1 MHWIRG
7 EALGRGGFAFV
18 SKGIITS
25 QQDGIPH
32 IVAVKSSKSSES
44 DSLVKEKKLL
54 DRFNNCPFIIRCF
67 GDDTTEED
75 GQMLYNIFLDCEEP
89 NEIHPPFIIRCF
101 GDDTTEEDGQM
112 LYNIFLEYA
121 SGGCLADI
129 IKSSDGRGLPEPAV
143 KNQTRSILMALSH
156 MHALGYV
163 HCDIKPHNILI
174 VEQGDERK
182 NVKNYVKHTA
192 KLADLGS
199 AFNMRGGEDN
209 EDDGGFRG
217 TVLYAA
223 PESIINQT
231 YVPQSDVWS
240 LGCTVLSML
249 TGKSPWKFESSKTAT
264 DVMMTIG
271 CSDQIPNIPS
281 SKKISKDAVDFLKKC
296 FVKDPRSR
304 CSADMLLDHPFVRTR
319 DAPLT
324 GKCSSHSR
332 RHHHHHHHLTSR
344 LSHGFSSLVHS
355 CFHVHDLA
363 AVSPV

>member
-7 EALGRGGFAFV
+7 ETLGRGGFAFV
-18 SKGIITS
+18 SKGLI
-25 QQDGIPH
+25 QQEEDGNTNIPSM
-32 IVAVKSSKSSES
+32 VAVKSSKSTES
-44 DSLVKEKKLL
+44 KSLVKEKKLL

-67 GDDTTEED
+67 GDETSQED
-75 GQMLYNIFLDCEEP
+75 GEE
-89 NEIHPPFIIRCF
+89 
-101 GDDTTEEDGQM
+101 

-129 IKSSDGRGLPEPAV
+129 IIKSAGLPEPLA
-143 KNQTRSILMALSH
+143 KNHTRSILMALSH

-174 VEQGDERK
+174 VKQDHVQED
-182 NVKNYVKHTA
+182 TA

-199 AFNMRGGEDN
+199 ALNMREDED

-223 PESIINQT
+223 PESIAKQT

-249 TGKSPWKFESSKTAT
+249 TGNNSPWKFDRSMKAA
-264 DVMMTIG
+264 DVLMKIA
-271 CSDQIPNIPS
+271 CSDQIPEMP
-281 SKKISKDAVDFLKKC
+281 KKISKEAVDFLRKC

-304 CSADMLLDHPFVRTR
+304 CTADMLLDHPFVKA
-319 DAPLT
+319 APIA
-324 GKCSSHSR
+324 GRCSR
-332 RHHHHHHHLTSR
+332 RHHHHLASR
-344 LSHGFSSLVHS
+344 LSHGISSLVPR
-355 CFHVHDLA
+355 CFHHHDSA

>member
-75 GQMLYNIFLDCEEP
+75 GQMLYNIFL
-89 NEIHPPFIIRCF
+89 
-101 GDDTTEEDGQM
+101 
-112 LYNIFLEYA
+112 EYA

-129 IKSSDGRGLPEPAV
+129 IKSNGRGLPEPAV
-143 KNQTRSILMALSH
+143 KNHTRSILMALSH
-156 MHALGYV
+156 MHTLGYV

-174 VEQGDERK
+174 VEEGDERM
-182 NVKNYVKHTA
+182 NVKNSVKHTA

-199 AFNMRGGEDN
+199 AINMRGGEDN
-209 EDDGGFRG
+209 GDDGGFRG

-240 LGCTVLSML
+240 LGCTVLFML
-249 TGKSPWKFESSKTAT
+249 TGKSPWKFESPMTAT

-271 CSDQIPNIPS
+271 CSDQIPEIPS
-281 SKKISKDAVDFLKKC
+281 TKKISKDAVDFLKKC

-304 CSADMLLDHPFVRTR
+304 CSADMLLDHPFVRNR
-319 DAPLT
+319 DAPVT

-332 RHHHHHHHLTSR
+332 HHHHHRHYFTSR
-344 LSHGFSSLVHS
+344 LSHGISSFVHS

-363 AVSPV
+363 AVGQV

>member
-32 IVAVKSSKSSES
+32 IVAVKSSNSSES
-44 DSLVKEKKLL
+44 DTLVKEKKLL

-75 GQMLYNIFLDCEEP
+75 GQMLYNIFL
-89 NEIHPPFIIRCF
+89 
-101 GDDTTEEDGQM
+101 
-112 LYNIFLEYA
+112 EYA

-129 IKSSDGRGLPEPAV
+129 MKSSDGRGLPEPAV
-143 KNQTRSILMALSH
+143 KNHTRSILMALSH

-182 NVKNYVKHTA
+182 NVKNSVNHTA

-199 AFNMRGGEDN
+199 AINMRGGEDN

-249 TGKSPWKFESSKTAT
+249 TGKSPWKFESPTTAT

-281 SKKISKDAVDFLKKC
+281 TKKISKDAVDFLKKC

-324 GKCSSHSR
+324 GKCSSHS
-332 RHHHHHHHLTSR
+332 HHHHHHHLKSR
-344 LSHGFSSLVHS
+344 LSHGISSLVHS

>member
-67 GDDTTEED
+67 GDDTTEA
-75 GQMLYNIFLDCEEP
+75 
-89 NEIHPPFIIRCF
+89 
-101 GDDTTEEDGQM
+101 DGQM

-129 IKSSDGRGLPEPAV
+129 MKFSNGRGLPEPAV
-143 KNQTRSILMALSH
+143 KNHTRSILMALSH

-182 NVKNYVKHTA
+182 NVKNSVKHTA

-199 AFNMRGGEDN
+199 AINMRGGEDN

-240 LGCTVLSML
+240 LGCTVVSML
-249 TGKSPWKFESSKTAT
+249 TGKLPWKFESPMTAT
-264 DVMMTIG
+264 DV
-271 CSDQIPNIPS
+271 
-281 SKKISKDAVDFLKKC
+281 
-296 FVKDPRSR
+296 
-304 CSADMLLDHPFVRTR
+304 
-319 DAPLT
+319 
-324 GKCSSHSR
+324 
-332 RHHHHHHHLTSR
+332 
-344 LSHGFSSLVHS
+344 
-355 CFHVHDLA
+355 
-363 AVSPV
+363 